1 MTAEPSFT
9 IGVEEEYLM
18 VDQASHALIRQA
30 PDGLMEAL
38 TARLGDQVSPEFL
51 QCQVEVCTRVCGP
64 VSEVREDLLS
74 LRQAVI
80 EVIAEFGLSLVA
92 ASTHP
97 YAIASELEHT
107 HKTRYDDLAQD
118 MQQVVRR
125 MLICGMHVHVGIED
139 DELRVDLL
147 GQAAYII
154 PHLLA
159 LSTSSPFWEGE
170 NTGLQSYRISIWDE
184 MPRTGLPESF
194 DSYAEYQR
202 YVDVL
207 VNAGI
212 IEDAT
217 KIWWDL
223 RPSERFPTLEM
234 RAPDVCTSIDDA
246 ICIAALYR
254 CWLRMLY
261 RLRQDN
267 QRWRRYASTLIAENR
282 WRAQRYGS
290 EASLIDFG
298 RGELVAYS
306 SLIEEMLELIRTDA
320 EHFGCVA
327 EVEYARVILQ
337 RGTSAQRQVTVYQQA
352 LAGGADQRQALDA
365 VLDWLVAETM
375 RIPT

>member
-1 MTAEPSFT
+1 
-9 IGVEEEYLM
+9 
-18 VDQASHALIRQA
+18 
-30 PDGLMEAL
+30 
-38 TARLGDQVSPEFL
+38 
-51 QCQVEVCTRVCGP
+51 
-64 VSEVREDLLS
+64 
-74 LRQAVI
+74 
-80 EVIAEFGLSLVA
+80 
-92 ASTHP
+92 
-97 YAIASELEHT
+97 
-107 HKTRYDDLAQD
+107 

-125 MLICGMHVHVGIED
+125 LLICGMHVHVGIED

-267 QRWRRYASTLIAENR
+267 QRWRRYASTLVAENR

-352 LAGGADQRQALDA
+352 LAGGADQRQALEA